1 MVVRQGSRGTGAMMA
16 DFHRPK
22 LVLCDG
28 LCPFQLVIVAFT
40 RLTDLAFLQCCRS
53 IHKSSAPPT
62 VNVIGNC
69 YFDRSST
76 STFD

>member
-1 MVVRQGSRGTGAMMA
+1 MMA

-40 RLTDLAFLQCCRS
+40 TLTDLAF
-53 IHKSSAPPT
+53 SAALP
-62 VNVIGNC
+62 I
-69 YFDRSST
+69 YS
-76 STFD
+76 